1 MRRILDFFLI
11 GFFLVGGGGWGSA
24 RAPFFG
30 GLTTS
35 LPRNLLRTLTQEV
48 NILETYDTEIEN
60 PSAKSSSRNP
70 SLGKSLTLENLVF

>member
-11 GFFLVGGGGWGSA
+11 VFFFSWGGWGSA
-24 RAPFFG
+24 CAPFFA

-60 PSAKSSSRNP
+60 LSAKSSSRNP